1 MGVVRVDCIMD
12 SGNSSWSKTRS
23 GLVRANGIMDLGDGS
38 CSRTRSGL
46 VRRKSFMGSSDDSC
60 SRTRSGLV
68 RRKSF
73 TGFSDDS
80 CSRTRSGLVRRKSF
94 MNSSNGSCY
103 MTGNELVR
111 GSPSIKAVIMGGPVT
126 TELPDADGPFIEE
139 TPSRTRSG
147 LIRQRP
153 ILKALGKDG
162 SVTEG
167 KDESVTE
174 GLPDGWLKEYR
185 PRPGSSQKNDPYYI
199 DPVSGYE
206 FRSLK
211 DVHRYLRTGDIRQC
225 AMRPKQGTLYDVC
238 ITESQTNTS
247 ISSQQTR
254 PGTADKAIQCEILT
268 SEGIM
273 LPWEELFSP
282 DTGKN
287 KEHTMSQESEIIKT
301 MERCVDKLETSQQN
315 GFELF
320 PAQCAPRQ
328 TESIKRKKQSVEVK
342 SKKHRSEASP
352 AVTPIR
358 VSCRLAAL
366 NAQSEA
372 SSEPK
377 DQPISVN
384 PVNQL
389 QMTEA
394 NKNCMAET
402 SQSSTMNEIHGNEE
416 RTSNQL
422 WSSQDV
428 TVNITQA
435 MQENTINHLQLSQVD
450 YVSHKQLNQQN
461 IRTNQGNTGHQLR
474 SSLVDTDIPVRTVHR
489 YSTDQPSQAE
499 TMNHEQTNME
509 NAFDQLESLL
519 ADTLN
524 HIEASQENISCELQ
538 SSLEDRVIPTRT
550 MQDYTTASQ
559 EDTMNHVQ
567 MNLKSTAN
575 QLQCS
580 LADTIVPM
588 HSTEEFTSDHSQPSS
603 ADSMNQIQAN
613 QRDTADALQI
623 GQAGTASQIRMMQ
636 NNMTNPSQASQ
647 ANSLNQIHINLENAN
662 NHLELNYAENPLLQT
677 GFSWAP
683 EQNGGVLVTDF
694 WRSFENQDSSV
705 PMQIDGVPIASFP
718 ANVKFQSTSAAAAEP
733 IISTTQPTIPVTASD
748 QSGLAIPS
756 LFGNA
761 WSDPCIEFAFKTL
774 TGDIPVLDDTCAVTD
789 YFPQQQDLNKGTT
802 PNCTSSAI
810 DNSRTHTQIDVNLP
824 LPGPSDKLHN
834 GSWFP
839 PQ

>member
-1 MGVVRVDCIMD
+1 
-12 SGNSSWSKTRS
+12 
-23 GLVRANGIMDLGDGS
+23 
-38 CSRTRSGL
+38 
-46 VRRKSFMGSSDDSC
+46 
-60 SRTRSGLV
+60 
-68 RRKSF
+68 
-73 TGFSDDS
+73 
-80 CSRTRSGLVRRKSF
+80 
-94 MNSSNGSCY
+94 MNSSNGSCSR
-103 MTGNELVR
+103 TGSELVR
-111 GSPSIKAVIMGGPVT
+111 GSPSVKAVIMDGPVT
-126 TELPDADGPFIEE
+126 KELPDADGHLIEETPCSRTGSELVRGSPSVKAVIMDGPVTKELPDAEGHLIEETPYSRTGSELVRGSPSVKAVIMDGPVSKELPDADGHLIEE

-147 LIRQRP
+147 LVRQRP
-153 ILKALGKDG
+153 ILKASSRVE
-162 SVTEG
+162 SVTVQHDGLLKEDEPLGTRSGLVRGSFPVKALG

-185 PRPGSSQKNDPYYI
+185 PRKPGSSQKNDPYYI

-211 DVHRYLRTGDIRQC
+211 DVYRYLRTGDIRQC

-238 ITESQTNTS
+238 ITESQTNTR

-342 SKKHRSEASP
+342 SKKDRSEASP

-377 DQPISVN
+377 DQLISVN

-389 QMTEA
+389 QMTEE
-394 NKNCMAET
+394 NKNCMSET
-402 SQSSTMNEIHGNEE
+402 SQSSTMNKIHGNEE
-416 RTSNQL
+416 RTSNQI

-428 TVNITQA
+428 TVNITPA
-435 MQENTINHLQLSQVD
+435 MQENTTNHLQLSQVD

-461 IRTNQGNTGHQLR
+461 IRANQENTGHQLR
-474 SSLVDTDIPVRTVHR
+474 SSLVDTDIAVRTVHR

-499 TMNHEQTNME
+499 TMNHELTNME

-524 HIEASQENISCELQ
+524 HIEASQEKQ
-538 SSLEDRVIPTRT
+538 FP
-550 MQDYTTASQ
+550 
-559 EDTMNHVQ
+559 
-567 MNLKSTAN
+567 
-575 QLQCS
+575 
-580 LADTIVPM
+580 
-588 HSTEEFTSDHSQPSS
+588 
-603 ADSMNQIQAN
+603 
-613 QRDTADALQI
+613 
-623 GQAGTASQIRMMQ
+623 
-636 NNMTNPSQASQ
+636 
-647 ANSLNQIHINLENAN
+647 
-662 NHLELNYAENPLLQT
+662 
-677 GFSWAP
+677 
-683 EQNGGVLVTDF
+683 NGGVLVTDF

-718 ANVKFQSTSAAAAEP
+718 ANVKFQT
-733 IISTTQPTIPVTASD
+733 SD

-810 DNSRTHTQIDVNLP
+810 DDSRTHTQIDVNLP
-824 LPGPSDKLHN
+824 LPRPSDKLHN
-834 GSWFP
+834 GSCFP
-839 PQ
+839 PE